1 MCRDLERLFTS
12 EFLSAASR
20 ARLESWMQENKTGAG
35 LIRASVPADWK
46 VGDKT
51 GRSGKGATNDIA
63 ILRPPSGGPVFLAIY
78 TSDPA
83 DTEEGRQ
90 KLVADAAKA
99 ALEALKK

>member
-1 MCRDLERLFTS
+1 
-12 EFLSAASR
+12 
-20 ARLESWMQENKTGAG
+20 MQANTTGAG
-35 LIRASVPADWK
+35 LIRVSVPADWK

-63 ILRPPSGGPVFLAIY
+63 ILRPPSGGPVFLTIY